1 MTETTQTTTDRNFN
15 DDLIEGF
22 GKTNYSNTRYE
33 TWRLKDDSSYVLG
46 IFPPMKSLLQNN
58 SLFEFW
64 TNHWGWAGQNGD
76 PSKKPFQRPFLCL
89 CIKDYGMI
97 RKECVVCNLRKKYL
111 DRVEAIKVRGKALGK
126 TDEECKKAAAKE
138 LEWLRVH
145 GVDSKARLYAYDKA
159 GQVGIL
165 EIPYSLAKQ
174 LREEMKKLTGRHYP
188 GTEKPIN
195 PTGRVGVF
203 FEFIRI
209 GKASPKSDSVR
220 PHMLNKTIQGE
231 EVQVLDLYRIPDD
244 TLKLALNVLPDL
256 AEFRDRNK
264 ITDNQAEALVK
275 ATEEGQGAVDP
286 QVVDSILGIRKTPIE
301 AEAWTQEVA
310 LAVTPKT
317 TSQVVSDDELFG
329 EKLPPRVEPVT
340 EIHKPA
346 LPTVKENSKLPDVP
360 SPSRHNDL
368 AFPIT
373 VIKPEVQVAS
383 DAEFDSL
390 FA

>member
-1 MTETTQTTTDRNFN
+1 MTETNQTTDRNF
-15 DDLIEGF
+15 DDILPEGF
-22 GKTNYSNTRYE
+22 GKTNYSNTRFE
-33 TWRLKDDSSYVLG
+33 TWRLKDDSSLILG
-46 IFPPMKSLLQNN
+46 FFPPMKSLRQNN

-97 RKECVVCNLRKKYL
+97 KKECVVCNLRKKYL

-159 GQVGIL
+159 GQVGVL
-165 EIPYSLAKQ
+165 EVPYSLAKQ
-174 LREEMKKLTGRHYP
+174 LREEMKKLTSRHYP
-188 GTEKPIN
+188 GTEKAIN

-203 FEFIRI
+203 FEFTRV

-244 TLKLALNVLPDL
+244 TLKLAMNVLPDL
-256 AEFRDRNK
+256 TELRDRNR
-264 ITDNQAEALVK
+264 ITDAQAEALVK

-286 QVVDSILGIRKTPIE
+286 QVVDSILGVRKAPVE
-301 AEAWTQEVA
+301 AEAWTKETTPA
-310 LAVTPKT
+310 PVTPKVAP
-317 TSQVVSDDELFG
+317 QVVSDDELFG
-329 EKLPPRVEPVT
+329 EKMPPKVEAPVSLKSENPVVIVT
-340 EIHKPA
+340 P
-346 LPTVKENSKLPDVP
+346 PTVTFVP
-360 SPSRHNDL
+360 T
-368 AFPIT
+368 T
-373 VIKPEVQVAS
+373 VEIKSEAPVAS
-383 DAEFDSL
+383 NEDFDSL